1 MGPWVRVLVV
11 LVAVVG
17 GVLTGSGPA
26 GAAPEGRPGAG
37 EGWLRLAHLS
47 PDTPTVDVSVGPVG
61 GGDAVVTADA
71 LAYGTVTDPR
81 PLPAGSYAVALRAA
95 GAGPRTPAL
104 LSVAV
109 DVPVG
114 GVRTVAVTG
123 SFDDLRLDVLAGD
136 AAPPPADRVRV
147 RVVAAAA
154 GAPSLDVTAGG
165 VPVATGLAFARTSDW
180 AEVPAGTT
188 ALQVTSDGTPG
199 EVPVDLAA
207 GSAWSL
213 VVLDRPGGGLTVR
226 PVLEAAGAS
235 VVPVGGVAA
244 GGTATDGTADGGT
257 APVALADPG
266 AGPGVAVPLRLRI
279 PGIAVDAPLDPV
291 GLDGGGT
298 LVPPGAAGRAGW
310 YTGAPAPGAVGPAV
324 VTGHVDSAAGPA
336 VFWRLRELAP
346 GDEVLVDRADGST
359 VRFTVTATARV
370 PKAAFPTAEVYGP
383 VPGAVLRLVTCG
395 GPLDRAVGSY
405 PDNVVVTAVA
415 AP

>member
-17 GVLTGSGPA
+17 GVLTGATPA

-47 PDTPTVDVSVGPVG
+47 PDTPTVDVSIGPIG
-61 GGDAVVTADA
+61 GGDPVGTADA
-71 LAYGTVTDPR
+71 LAYGVVTDPR

-109 DVPVG
+109 DVPAG
-114 GVRTVAVTG
+114 GVRTVAVSG
-123 SFDDLRLDVLAGD
+123 PFDDLRLDVLAGD
-136 AAPPPADRVRV
+136 AAPPPAGRVRV

-154 GAPSLDVTAGG
+154 DAPSLDVTAGG
-165 VPVATGLAFARTSDW
+165 VPVATGLAFARTSGW

-188 ALQVTSDGTPG
+188 TLQVTSDGTPS

-213 VVLDRPGGGLTVR
+213 LVLDRPGGGLTVR

-244 GGTATDGTADGGT
+244 GGTVTAGTADEGT
-257 APVALADPG
+257 APVVRADPG
-266 AGPGVAVPLRLRI
+266 TAGAVPVRLRI

-291 GLDGGGT
+291 GLDGAGT
-298 LVPPGAAGRAGW
+298 LAPPAVADRAGW

-324 VTGHVDSAAGPA
+324 VAGHVDSAAGPA

-359 VRFTVTATARV
+359 IRFTVTATTRV

-395 GPLDRAVGSY
+395 GPFDRARGSY
-405 PDNVVVTAVA
+405 ADNVVVTAVT